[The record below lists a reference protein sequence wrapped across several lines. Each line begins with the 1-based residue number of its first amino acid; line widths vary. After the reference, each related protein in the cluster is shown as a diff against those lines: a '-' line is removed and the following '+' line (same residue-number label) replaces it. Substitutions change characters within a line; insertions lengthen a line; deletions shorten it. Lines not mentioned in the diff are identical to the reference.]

1 MLFEVG
7 ERYQLDRTICEAT
20 PANYQQLCTET
31 IKPGYIYEIQVYI
44 DPPLKNEDIPKM
56 YDALKKLEEQYKFI
70 GINYIGVTDDGKT
83 IIFQIFDPEES
94 TTKLVAPV
102 IVAVAEI
109 IKWIVIAIIAI
120 VASITILKIVAVGEK
135 IVAGIPKLPSG
146 PVGQAVSSVLWIGI
160 AVTVLG
166 LGIYLIAKAVRGR

>member
-20 PANYQQLCTET
+20 QTNYQQLCTET

-44 DPPLKNEDIPKM
+44 DPPLKSEDIPKM

-70 GINYIGVTDDGKT
+70 GLNYIGVTDDGKT

-94 TTKLVAPV
+94 TAKLVIPIA
-102 IVAVAEI
+102 IAEI
-109 IKWIVIAIIAI
+109 LEIIAGIITTIVIGIAI
-120 VASITILKIVAVGEK
+120 VKFTALGEK
-135 IVAGIPKLPSG
+135 IIAGFPKPPSG
-146 PVGQAVSSVLWIGI
+146 PVGQAVSSILWIGI